1 MTYAA
6 DAPAK
11 GAGRRRAALAALYL
25 AAFMNILDVTVVNL
39 ALPSIRSG
47 LGASDTE
54 LEWVLVVYVLTFAAG
69 LLPFGRFG
77 DIIGRERMFVVG
89 VSGFTLS
96 SLCCGLAPDVHV
108 LIASRAVQGL
118 SGAMMIPQILAIV
131 HGMIPGPER
140 GKAIGLFGSVN
151 AFGAVA
157 GPLVGGVIVSL
168 DIAGLSWRPIFLINV
183 PLGLL
188 SLWGALR
195 FLPKMRAAEGLRADW
210 TGTILFTLT
219 IFTFLF
225 PLVEGRQLGWPAW
238 CFVMMAGA
246 AGLAFMFL
254 WVELLKAEKGR
265 AQVLPVL
272 LLKDPVF
279 AGGVLFVGF
288 FFSGLAGLFFVLA
301 LFLQS
306 GLGFTAFNAG
316 LAFAAHP
323 LGVMAASGLTGRLG
337 DRWLEGRVLAGV
349 FVIVLGLVIL
359 LAVLRGS
366 PQGVSVESFLI
377 PLLAIGTGT
386 GTAIAALFQTIL
398 SRVSGSDS
406 GAGSGVMQA
415 FQQIGIALG
424 LALQGQLFFSALGAG
439 ASPFAYVEAFRTV
452 LLYPLGVFTLL
463 TVVAMTVA
471 AVRGTARMKRG
482 GGSR

>member
-1 MTYAA
+1 MTYAT
-6 DAPAK
+6 DAPAI

-39 ALPSIRSG
+39 ALPSIRADF
-47 LGASDTE
+47 GASDAE

-77 DIIGRERMFVVG
+77 DIIGRKRMFIFG

-96 SLCCGLAPDVHV
+96 SLCCGLAPDILM

-118 SGAMMIPQILAIV
+118 SGAMMVPQVLAIV
-131 HGMIPGPER
+131 QVMVPAPDR

-168 DIAGLSWRPIFLINV
+168 DIAGLSWRPIFLLNL

-195 FLPKMRAAEGLRADW
+195 FLPKVRADERLCADW
-210 TGTILFTLT
+210 TGTILFALT

-225 PLVEGRQLGWPAW
+225 PLVEGHQLGWPAW

-246 AGLAFMFL
+246 AGLALLFVR
-254 WVELLKAEKGR
+254 VELHKAEKGR

-279 AGGVLFVGF
+279 AGGLLFVGL
-288 FFSGLAGLFFVLA
+288 FFSCLAGLFFVLA

-306 GLGFTAFNAG
+306 GLGFTPFDAG

-323 LGVMAASGLTGRLG
+323 LGVMVASWLTGRFG
-337 DRWLEGRVLAGV
+337 DRWLRGRVLAGV
-349 FVIVLGLVIL
+349 FLIVLGVSALRLVLQGSAMNLTVVTFL
-359 LAVLRGS
+359 L
-366 PQGVSVESFLI
+366 
-377 PLLAIGTGT
+377 PLLAIGIGT

-398 SRVSGSDS
+398 SRVSGPDS

-424 LALQGQLFFSALGAG
+424 LALQGQIFFAALGQGTSPEEYLAAFQTVLLCPFWIFGLLLLSALGLRFLRVKAG
-439 ASPFAYVEAFRTV
+439 D
-452 LLYPLGVFTLL
+452 G
-463 TVVAMTVA
+463 
-471 AVRGTARMKRG
+471 
-482 GGSR
+482 